1 MLEQCHHLWNHTF
14 CCVNSVFRSI
24 RFPEEAK
31 ELLNQMMKK
40 DPKERITLEKVQE
53 NAWYNKGFDA
63 AAEPTKYAPITVTD
77 KHLEGAV
84 SKAKITEIEKVPVG
98 PPGAPTY
105 VCFVDY

>member
-1 MLEQCHHLWNHTF
+1 M
-14 CCVNSVFRSI
+14 NSVFRSI
-24 RFPEEAK
+24 RFSEEVK
-31 ELLNQMMKK
+31 ELLNQMMTK

-53 NAWYNKGFDA
+53 NAWYNQGFDA
-63 AAEPTKYAPITVTD
+63 AAEPIKYAPITVTD

-105 VCFVDY
+105 VCFADY